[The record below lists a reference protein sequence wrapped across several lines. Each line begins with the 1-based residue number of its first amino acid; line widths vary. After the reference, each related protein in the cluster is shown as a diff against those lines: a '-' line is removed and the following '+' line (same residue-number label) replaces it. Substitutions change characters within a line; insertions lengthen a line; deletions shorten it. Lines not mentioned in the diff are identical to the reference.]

1 MGWFDGVRKKLQG
14 RDGPDAE
21 SAAPARPDLAEF
33 FGSAGSG
40 KAPPVPPPAPLPPP
54 PRVLQ
59 QPAPSPPADRPV
71 AAPASAVP
79 QPVVQDVVQDALD
92 TRPQIKEPAAA
103 PTRPVDAILAFV
115 ARDDDTATDVVA
127 PLSAADDDDDAPTS
141 TVDPAEDPRI
151 AEASAVADVEPIHDV
166 EDSRIAIDVRWD
178 VRSAPA
184 AEGAVVHALVS
195 LTPEGSPLVGTHGHA
210 VLHLILALDLSA
222 SMRRADKYPVLR
234 KALATLLD
242 HLHEDG
248 GEDIHLSV
256 VAFGRGSE
264 YVLRDVRARTLSVDA
279 LQSAVEAA
287 RVRFTN
293 YTDVAGAL
301 ERAFRIARRSHRDDP
316 RMPIRVMVLTD
327 GRPQDIPSAEAAM
340 SRLRSQPADVD
351 CLCFGEDA
359 DVETMKKLISG
370 GRGGT
375 VKHVDPQSLGDAF
388 GRIAD
393 VAKRVIAKRT
403 LVDVDLRE
411 DVLGGGAW
419 RFRPGRHDF
428 GARAF
433 TDGRHFAVDLGT
445 VESERTYSI
454 VLRLR
459 IPPSSPGETEAG
471 RVTVRIPGVGGPRT
485 FEAALTL
492 ARHPG
497 KAPGEADPIVR
508 QALEIV
514 DAGIAKDP
522 SAQLRSLK
530 ARRALHQQER
540 RDARSLAV
548 IDRAIALLESGGTLD
563 DLTPA
568 EHAVLSAHTR
578 TVHARRP
585 SASSAS

>member
-1 MGWFDGVRKKLQG
+1 MGWLDGVRKKLQG
-14 RDGPDAE
+14 RDGPDDGA
-21 SAAPARPDLAEF
+21 AAPPRRDLAEF
-33 FGSAGSG
+33 FGAAGTG
-40 KAPPVPPPAPLPPP
+40 KAPAVPPPAPLPPA
-54 PRVLQ
+54 PRVVQPIPTLQ
-59 QPAPSPPADRPV
+59 AVAPAPAQPADLPAEP
-71 AAPASAVP
+71 
-79 QPVVQDVVQDALD
+79 DALD
-92 TRPQIKEPAAA
+92 IRPQVTEPAEA
-103 PTRPVDAILAFV
+103 PTKPVDAILALL
-115 ARDDDTATDVVA
+115 ARDDDTATDIVA
-127 PLSAADDDDDAPTS
+127 PIADDDTPTS
-141 TVDPAEDPRI
+141 SID
-151 AEASAVADVEPIHDV
+151 ASDAHTDELHAVAEPEPVHDT
-166 EDSRIAIDVRWD
+166 EDSRIGIDIRWD

-184 AEGAVVHALVS
+184 AEGSVVHALVS

-222 SMRRADKYPVLR
+222 SMRRPDKYPVLQ
-234 KALATLLD
+234 KALGTLLN

-248 GEDIHLSV
+248 ARDIHLSV
-256 VAFGRGSE
+256 VAFGRGAE
-264 YVLRDVRARTLSVDA
+264 YVLRDVRARTLTVA
-279 LQSAVEAA
+279 KLLAAVEAA
-287 RVRFTN
+287 KVRFTN

-301 ERAFRIARRSHRDDP
+301 ERAFRIARRSHHDDP

-327 GRPQDIPSAEAAM
+327 GRPQDIPSAQASME
-340 SRLRSQPADVD
+340 RLRSQPADVD

-388 GRIAD
+388 GRIAE

-403 LVDVDLRE
+403 LLDVDLRD

-459 IPPSSPGETEAG
+459 IPPAQPGETEAG

-485 FEAALTL
+485 FEAPLIL

-497 KAPGEADPIVR
+497 TAPGDADPIVR

-514 DAGIAKDP
+514 GAGVATDP
-522 SAQLRSLK
+522 FAQLRSLK

-568 EHAVLSAHTR
+568 ERAVLSAHTR